1 MFAFLSVFKLIKL
14 VNIVTLAKKKAMYKY
29 IDLTVEVYEEYFEI
43 SFFGSESPS
52 EFNYGHSL

>member
-43 SFFGSESPS
+43 SFFG
-52 EFNYGHSL
+52 